1 MVVRLLKALKELSQ
15 LDADSFVPGH
25 GPAGTIYD
33 LKLMIDYVEQCLET
47 AQMLVGKGD
56 SYKDR
61 IPELKIDEIYQ
72 HWQLS
77 QFYQSN
83 IGFLCER
90 LSPANGD
97 K

>member
-33 LKLMIDYVEQCLET
+33 LKLMIDYVEQYLET

-56 SYKDR
+56 S
-61 IPELKIDEIYQ
+61 
-72 HWQLS
+72 
-77 QFYQSN
+77 
-83 IGFLCER
+83 
-90 LSPANGD
+90 
-97 K
+97 